1 MLEELWRPLSEPS
14 IVYEDNQPAIDLV
27 TAPFGKIGKS
37 KHFLMTTNFIKE
49 QVRNGLINIK
59 HVRTEE
65 NIANVLTK
73 IINGRE
79 FYDSFMQIMGNRNEK
94 L

>member
-1 MLEELWRPLSEPS
+1 M
-14 IVYEDNQPAIDLV
+14 II
-27 TAPFGKIGKS
+27 
-37 KHFLMTTNFIKE
+37 NFIKE

-73 IINGRE
+73 IINGKE